1 MRLPLIAV
9 SLILTV
15 SGCTWV
21 QMAPEASGVR
31 VIAAGA
37 APAGCEKRG
46 EVSVSVKDSVA
57 FYERNALRVRDE
69 LETLARNEAPGIQ
82 ANTVQPLADPADG
95 EQRFA
100 AYRCAAADLR
110 RRSAARPDAGDG
122 TPCARGRSPTYRVRQ
137 KSSRAGPAPTQARPR
152 PCSPNVR

>member
-1 MRLPLIAV
+1 MRLPLITVAA
-9 SLILTV
+9 ILAL

-21 QMAPEASGVR
+21 HMVPGASAVR

-37 APAGCEKRG
+37 APADCEKRG
-46 EVSVSVKDSVA
+46 EVSVAVKNNVA

-82 ANTVQPLADPADG
+82 ANTVQPLGDPSGG

-100 AYRCAAADLR
+100 AYHC
-110 RRSAARPDAGDG
+110 P
-122 TPCARGRSPTYRVRQ
+122 GR
-137 KSSRAGPAPTQARPR
+137 
-152 PCSPNVR
+152 